1 MLEIKSLTK
10 IYDSKNG
17 ESKKAVDNLT
27 LSIDGGQIMAFIGH
41 NGAGKTTTLK
51 AIAGIIDFDEGQILI
66 DGIDIKKDPMKAKME
81 IAYLPDNPQLF
92 EHLRGIEQ
100 INFICDVFGVSEKE
114 RKAKTEFYAKR
125 LGIYDDLGGKISTY
139 SHGMKQ
145 KLAIVCALV
154 HNPKVLLMDEPFV
167 GLDPVSSHELKEILK
182 EKSSAG
188 VAIFYSTHVLEVAEK
203 LCSHVA
209 IIKNGKLLCS
219 GKMDE
224 VRGNKDLE
232 QLFLEMENEKNDN

>member
-27 LSIDGGQIMAFIGH
+27 LSINVGQIMAFIGH

-66 DGIDIKKDPMKAKME
+66 DGIDIKKEPMKAKME

-209 IIKNGKLLCS
+209 IIKNGKLISS

-232 QLFLEMENEKNDN
+232 QLFLEIENEKNDN

>member
-10 IYDSKNG
+10 IYGSKNG

-66 DGIDIKKDPMKAKME
+66 DGIDIKKEPMKAKME

-114 RKAKTEFYAKR
+114 REAKTEFYAKR

-209 IIKNGKLLCS
+209 IIKNGKLLCL

-224 VRGNKDLE
+224 IRGNKDLE
-232 QLFLEMENEKNDN
+232 QLFLEIENEKNDN

>member
-10 IYDSKNG
+10 IYGSKNG

-66 DGIDIKKDPMKAKME
+66 DGIDIKKEPMKAKME

-100 INFICDVFGVSEKE
+100 INFICDVFGVSGKE

-209 IIKNGKLLCS
+209 IIKNGKLLCL

-224 VRGNKDLE
+224 IRGNKDLE
-232 QLFLEMENEKNDN
+232 QLFLEIENEKNDN